1 MNDYIEYVSG
11 SLQGSVGKTV
21 SKKADNSILMSLM
34 SHREGIIK

>member
-21 SKKADNSILMSLM
+21 SKKGTQFY
-34 SHREGIIK
+34 SHESYVT